1 VNQQRV
7 GSKLRKI
14 LLEMEPI
21 EENHV
26 TEDHDNDHMTDYG
39 EQSMSGEYIR

>member
-1 VNQQRV
+1 
-7 GSKLRKI
+7 
-14 LLEMEPI
+14 MEPI

-39 EQSMSGEYIR
+39 EQSMSGEYIRWATGQLVKM